1 MFYEI
6 KTDRLI
12 LRPLDISDLATV
24 HTYASDEEN
33 TTYMLWLPND
43 TIEETKQFLN
53 SVTNEWKKAVPNY
66 YDFAIVFEGLQIG
79 AISVTLN
86 DSRNIGELGWI
97 LNKRYWKKG
106 IAIEAALAIKDF
118 ALNVLKLQKLVA
130 HCDYRNIASSNLMQK
145 LGMTLE
151 NDTGTRTYPK
161 NNETVQELTYSLS
174 IHS

>member
-1 MFYEI
+1 MFHEI

-12 LRPLDISDLATV
+12 LRPLDSSDLATV
-24 HTYASDEEN
+24 HMYASDEEN

-43 TIEETKQFLN
+43 TIEQTKQFLN
-53 SVTNEWKKAVPNY
+53 RVTNEWKKEVPNY
-66 YDFAIVFEGLQIG
+66 YEFAIVFEGLQIG
-79 AISVTLN
+79 AISVMLN

-151 NDTGTRTYPK
+151 DDTGTRTYSK
-161 NNETVQELTYSLS
+161 SNETVQELTYSLS
-174 IHS
+174 IS

>member
-1 MFYEI
+1 M
-6 KTDRLI
+6 
-12 LRPLDISDLATV
+12 
-24 HTYASDEEN
+24 N
-33 TTYMLWLPND
+33 G
-43 TIEETKQFLN
+43 
-53 SVTNEWKKAVPNY
+53 KKAVPNY
-66 YDFAIVFEGLQIG
+66 YEFAIVFEGLQIG
-79 AISVTLN
+79 AISVMLN
-86 DSRNIGELGWI
+86 DSRDIGELGWI

-130 HCDYRNIASSNLMQK
+130 HCDYRNTASSNLMRK

-174 IHS
+174 IN

>member
-1 MFYEI
+1 MFHEI

-79 AISVTLN
+79 AISVTLMIQEI
-86 DSRNIGELGWI
+86 S
-97 LNKRYWKKG
+97 
-106 IAIEAALAIKDF
+106 
-118 ALNVLKLQKLVA
+118 
-130 HCDYRNIASSNLMQK
+130 
-145 LGMTLE
+145 E
-151 NDTGTRTYPK
+151 N
-161 NNETVQELTYSLS
+161 
-174 IHS
+174 